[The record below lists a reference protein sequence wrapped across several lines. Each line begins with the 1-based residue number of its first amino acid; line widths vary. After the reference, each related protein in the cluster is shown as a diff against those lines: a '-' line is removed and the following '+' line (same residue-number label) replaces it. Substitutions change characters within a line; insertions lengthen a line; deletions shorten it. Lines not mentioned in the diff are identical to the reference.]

1 VGLKGK
7 GEKGGKDEGGKPLYT
22 GRSEA
27 STGASHDDAIP
38 KQASGRAKPER
49 EDYHYSSYDDAIV
62 NGERSGSAE
71 VVVWKFVERTL
82 NPRPSIVA
90 GRPEQTTRVGH
101 HEKALVALN
110 NAIYSD
116 LYINPGVERAAQL

>member
-49 EDYHYSSYDDAIV
+49 EDYHYSSYDDVIV

-71 VVVWKFVERTL
+71 VVVWKFVERK
-82 NPRPSIVA
+82 NPRPPA
-90 GRPEQTTRVGH
+90 FDCGRTARANHPSRASRESPRRAEQRHLLRPVYQSGC
-101 HEKALVALN
+101 
-110 NAIYSD
+110 
-116 LYINPGVERAAQL
+116 